1 MVDSPKFPVLG
12 QLNANLYTAVKDFAD
27 GIKVLNQFTLRC
39 GDYVGGPGLSGVF
52 SSWQMKRNSEIQSM
66 RRFDMLSL
74 ALEIEGSI
82 SNACSL
88 CELRVVPG
96 DSLRKWN
103 PQYYDYKN

>member
-1 MVDSPKFPVLG
+1 
-12 QLNANLYTAVKDFAD
+12 
-27 GIKVLNQFTLRC
+27 
-39 GDYVGGPGLSGVF
+39 
-52 SSWQMKRNSEIQSM
+52 
-66 RRFDMLSL
+66 MLSL